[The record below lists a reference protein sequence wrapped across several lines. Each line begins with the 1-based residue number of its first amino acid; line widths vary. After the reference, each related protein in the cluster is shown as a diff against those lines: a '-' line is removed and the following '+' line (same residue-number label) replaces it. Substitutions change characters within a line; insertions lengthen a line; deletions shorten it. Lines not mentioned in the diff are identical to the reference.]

1 MARTSLS
8 LRAKLHLTQSRV
20 VASSHALY
28 PYYHSETQPSRA
40 PRNQTTRAQ
49 TYSSARA
56 CFTSKNQTVPSG
68 RVVVRWMLSLLPARE
83 WRSRIAATPVAPRE
97 QAMIENFIP
106 FAQRG
111 YIKRNR
117 SAARRCAL
125 KYVVLLVQA
134 ADRKGERQL
143 HGGNAKCRLRQLE
156 GYRFIHIGENRSH
169 GYVASI
175 ERR

>member
-1 MARTSLS
+1 
-8 LRAKLHLTQSRV
+8 
-20 VASSHALY
+20 
-28 PYYHSETQPSRA
+28 
-40 PRNQTTRAQ
+40 
-49 TYSSARA
+49 
-56 CFTSKNQTVPSG
+56 
-68 RVVVRWMLSLLPARE
+68 
-83 WRSRIAATPVAPRE
+83 
-97 QAMIENFIP
+97 MIENFIP

-134 ADRKGERQL
+134 ADRKGKRQL
-143 HGGNAKCRLRQLE
+143 HEGECGMPFETRE

-169 GYVASI
+169 GYVASM